1 MKCYE
6 IFATFDGIGI
16 PPDAMINEF
25 RFFIQQLDI
34 ANNELL
40 SIYD

>member
-6 IFATFDGIGI
+6 IFATFDGI

-34 ANNELL
+34 ANNEL